1 MSMLFFYKILFMI
14 ELLISEYLFAFR
26 MKKKKH
32 FILRVIGAWIFS
44 LAISALYPLPLKYAY
59 TSWYSYYNV
68 YYIIRCSVFSFKIC
82 F

>member
-44 LAISALYPLPLKYAY
+44 LDISAL
-59 TSWYSYYNV
+59 
-68 YYIIRCSVFSFKIC
+68 
-82 F
+82 

>member
-59 TSWYSYYNV
+59 TSWYS
-68 YYIIRCSVFSFKIC
+68 RL
-82 F
+82 